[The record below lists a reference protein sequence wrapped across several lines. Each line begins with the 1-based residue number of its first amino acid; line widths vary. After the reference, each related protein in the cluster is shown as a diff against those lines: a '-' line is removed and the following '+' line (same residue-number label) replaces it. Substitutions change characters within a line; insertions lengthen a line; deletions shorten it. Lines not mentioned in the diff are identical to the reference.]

1 MENNPQAASFP
12 AEISLQVIQNLF
24 ASERLCIPAIFDQCH
39 NQWDCEHSHLCASR
53 KHYPLKPN
61 SYLSSISPLLYEEGH
76 KFFFRHNIFVFNMT
90 PALYSADPDV
100 PRTTATESDSAL
112 WKSARD
118 PRTLELLKFVEPP
131 LSAQEASHTSNPPR
145 LMERFGGSIR
155 HLVLCVKN
163 QICDLQETGW
173 EWPLKVDWTTL
184 PHLETLC
191 LDLQSYSRRG
201 ESEDAETP
209 EEYDQKLS
217 EGALS
222 MECLNLKRLILVG
235 LCSQLYYYNED
246 HKRRMEK
253 LFGKCVAKGVKI
265 EFLDRE
271 KTEKYYHPW

>member
-1 MENNPQAASFP
+1 MAMENNPQTASLP
-12 AEISLQVIQNLF
+12 AELSLQIIQELF
-24 ASERLCIPAIFDQCH
+24 TPKWLCIPAIFDQCH
-39 NQWDCEHSHLCASR
+39 NEWNCDRYHPSPVR
-53 KHYPLKPN
+53 KYYPLKPD

-90 PALYSADPDV
+90 PALYSADSDV
-100 PRTTATESDSAL
+100 PRMTPTESAP

-131 LSAQEASHTSNPPR
+131 LSAQKLSHKSNFP
-145 LMERFGGSIR
+145 LFTERFSGSIR

-163 QICDLQETGW
+163 EICDLQETGW
-173 EWPLKVDWTTL
+173 EWPLKVDWKTL

-191 LDLQSYSRRG
+191 LDLQSYSRR
-201 ESEDAETP
+201 EFSEDAETP

-222 MECLNLKRLILVG
+222 MEGLNLKRLILVG
-235 LCSQLYYYNED
+235 LCSQLHYFDKD
-246 HKRRMEK
+246 HKRRMEE
-253 LFGKCVAKGVKI
+253 LFSKCVAKGVKI

-271 KTEKYYHPW
+271 QTEKYYYLW